1 MPAAPY
7 LEHAGRRR
15 RGLTRLLPKSG
26 GHLGFHDP
34 MGVWHL
40 RQIELFFDQ
49 P

>member
-7 LEHAGRRR
+7 LEHTWSKMPK
-15 RGLTRLLPKSG
+15 LIPLLPRSG

-49 P
+49 A